1 MATLKKLA
9 RESIG
14 RALDRAE
21 LCRVRNEPL
30 EAESICRD
38 VLAIEP
44 DNHAARVQLILSLT
58 DQLEHDMTRMGEAT
72 DLVERLEDEYERCYY
87 SGVIE
92 ERAGK
97 AHLARNTPGTGAYR
111 ALWNAMQWYEKA
123 EAIRPPDNDES
134 ILRWN
139 ACTRLLVRLGHL
151 HPIEEER
158 GEPLMLE

>member
-1 MATLKKLA
+1 LA
-9 RESIG
+9 PGSIR
-14 RALDRAE
+14 RALERAE
-21 LCRVRNEPL
+21 LCRVRNEPI

-38 VLAIEP
+38 VLAVEP
-44 DNHAARVQLILSLT
+44 DNHAARVQLVLSLT
-58 DQLEHDMTRMGEAT
+58 DQLEHDMTRLGEAA

-87 SGVIE
+87 SGVTE

-123 EAIRPPDNDES
+123 EAIRPPDNEEAM
-134 ILRWN
+134 LRWN
-139 ACTRLLVRLGHL
+139 ACARLLMRLGHL
-151 HPIEEER
+151 QPVEEER